1 MNKRKEDD
9 NYDDIGKDG
18 KDDKPRTTTTTGK
31 NQNPRTGKKVVVVHN
46 PYQTNK
52 RDQQQQQP
60 KSKPVKSHTRKRR
73 LIATKGIFFV
83 DRY

>member
-18 KDDKPRTTTTTGK
+18 KDDKPGTTTTGK